1 MQTKG
6 PWEFSIFEEYPE
18 RRGGYFVYALG
29 IKPCIAKL
37 STTGE
42 YSDYDPDKSEAHD
55 NARLI
60 SAAPD
65 LLGGCKAALSVIEN
79 ACRLHPEL
87 KENELDEI
95 SIALRKAISKATG
108 ITKIRSIKQASAL

>member
-1 MQTKG
+1 VQTKG

-18 RRGGYFVYALG
+18 RRGGYFIYALG

-42 YSDYDPDKSEAHD
+42 YSYYDPDKSEAHD

-65 LLGGCKAALSVIEN
+65 LLDGCKTALSLIEN
-79 ACRLHPEL
+79 ICRLHPEL
-87 KENELDEI
+87 SENELDEMNI
-95 SIALRKAISKATG
+95 TLRKAILKATG
-108 ITKIRSIKQASAL
+108 ITKIRSIKQASVL